1 MNCTLNRAED
11 FSIHLCRLV
20 YSERSA
26 CLGSELQTVY
36 CLCFQDSQDF
46 AGRIERMLRLS
57 MGVDLE
63 AMVEPEEEEAE
74 EKEEED
80 KDGEEI
86 DAEGD
91 KEEKTEE
98 ESASSEEGATE
109 GETKTDEKEDEVEV
123 SSRYK

>member
-1 MNCTLNRAED
+1 M
-11 FSIHLCRLV
+11 

-26 CLGSELQTVY
+26 CLGSELHTFY

-74 EKEEED
+74 EKEARSMQSFD
-80 KDGEEI
+80 N
-86 DAEGD
+86 AR
-91 KEEKTEE
+91 
-98 ESASSEEGATE
+98 
-109 GETKTDEKEDEVEV
+109 ETHVHSVMT
-123 SSRYK
+123 